1 MSANTHRL
9 PVMRRGAHCK
19 RGGRESI
26 VAVTPLPWPPEW
38 RRPPLGGW
46 LGVVVFALLA
56 ALLVPAAVAAVA
68 GQWVGA
74 ATIGVVLLVLAP
86 IAGSRPRR
94 RGYAVEE
101 VPVEV
106 GGVRQTGVRVRVRV
120 RPASPLVSLALA
132 VLGPAITVLGLAA
145 FIIAI
150 VRGDWSSLVGFVVL
164 LGIGSVLLLGGVVGL
179 LASRKRLGLDLTP
192 SQVVI
197 GLGGEPA
204 VLTWEQIERIGST
217 SIRYGAG
224 VVPRPVQNWLTVETR
239 ERVGVAARLSGRRS
253 AALGRLAATASA
265 NVAAAIPAERL
276 GADPVLVHH
285 ALRYYFEH
293 ADARPEL
300 GTGAAIRR
308 LAAGEVVA

>member
-1 MSANTHRL
+1 M
-9 PVMRRGAHCK
+9 
-19 RGGRESI
+19 
-26 VAVTPLPWPPEW
+26 TPLPWPPEW

-56 ALLVPAAVAAVA
+56 ALLIPVAVVAAVA

-86 IAGSRPRR
+86 IAAGSRPRR

-106 GGVRQTGVRVRVRV
+106 GGVRQTGVRVRVR
-120 RPASPLVSLALA
+120 PTSPLVSLALA
-132 VLGPAITVLGLAA
+132 VLGLAITVLGLAA
-145 FIIAI
+145 FVIAI

-164 LGIGSVLLLGGVVGL
+164 LVVGSVLLLGGVVGL

-192 SQVVI
+192 SHVVI
-197 GLGGEPA
+197 GLGGEPV
-204 VLTWEQIERIGST
+204 VLTWEQIARIGST
-217 SIRYGAG
+217 SIRYGVGA
-224 VVPRPVQNWLTVETR
+224 VLRPVQNWLTVETR

-276 GADPVLVHH
+276 GADPALVHH
-285 ALRYYFEH
+285 ALRYYLEH